1 MSEQEQA
8 KSVAASFSAQ
18 ETRRTRSA
26 TRKIFWDNGGKS
38 NFNASDMLNFCINHT
53 HGRWRPAAEWATRG
67 ELLAGFLV
75 QATANG
81 ISKLAKLD

>member
-38 NFNASDMLNFCINHT
+38 NFNAS
-53 HGRWRPAAEWATRG
+53 EWATRG